1 MSDFMLRVILDRRVI
16 NRWKENPGDPA
27 APHKMQARVTDSA
40 LDGATDAMLGRLNLP
55 SLKTLFKVGQLNR
68 SGLIT

>member
-1 MSDFMLRVILDRRVI
+1 MSDFMLRVISDRKLI
-16 NRWKENPGDPA
+16 NRWKKNPDDPT
-27 APHKMQARVTDSA
+27 APHKMRARVTDSA